1 MFSFDLMTI
10 FQKNVLEYFKKV
22 TNAMLVMGFNDLQQE
37 HLVLPLVS
45 MNQDDGDPV
54 GAGPMTSNSSGELN
68 VSIVSHNQS
77 WVRNSSMKKYKNS
90 IMVDTRGKL

>member
-22 TNAMLVMGFNDLQQE
+22 AQAMLVMEFNGLQLE
-37 HLVLPLVS
+37 LLVLPLVS

-68 VSIVSHNQS
+68 VSIVSYNQS
-77 WVRNSSMKKYKNS
+77 RVRNSSIEKY
-90 IMVDTRGKL
+90 

>member
-22 TNAMLVMGFNDLQQE
+22 TNVMPTTGFNDLQLE

-77 WVRNSSMKKYKNS
+77 RVKNSSIKRY
-90 IMVDTRGKL
+90 

>member
-1 MFSFDLMTI
+1 MPT
-10 FQKNVLEYFKKV
+10 
-22 TNAMLVMGFNDLQQE
+22 MGFNDLQLE

-54 GAGPMTSNSSGELN
+54 GAGPMTLNSSGELN

-77 WVRNSSMKKYKNS
+77 RVKNSSIKRY
-90 IMVDTRGKL
+90 